1 MVSGLLSLKH
11 YTIFTWHELYLTDFM
26 ETLSSY
32 KTQSWLFW
40 FLRGALILGFLV
52 LFGRLLE
59 LSIIKGNYF
68 RSLSEENRIR
78 RIPIAAPR
86 GRILAKGGQELVG
99 NKEVK
104 KRIVFNLESG
114 YEKIDYQASDSEEET
129 ITEWVRLYHLGP
141 DFAQVSG
148 YLGQV
153 SEEEVGTVDPVCPE
167 KGPRKLG
174 NWVGRG
180 GLEAF
185 YECQLSGIDG
195 EELVEVDTTGERI
208 RTLGKKDPVAGAD
221 LQTSIDFSLQK
232 QVAEAMGDKKG
243 AVVATSGSGEVLA
256 LYSSPSFDPNLFVT
270 KGSDSQIQNL
280 LNNPDEPFFNRA
292 IGGLYHP
299 GSVFKP
305 VVAIAAVNEGKI
317 DENYTYNDPGVI
329 TIGSFSYSNWFF
341 NQHGGKEGNIG
352 LQRAI
357 ARSTDTFFYKVGEIL
372 GIDKLVEWAEKFGLG
387 EPSGIDIPGEVAGLV
402 PSPEW
407 KLRVKGERWFLG
419 NTYHM
424 AIGQGDIAVS
434 PVALN
439 RATLAIATAGKLCK
453 PLIASEPECSE
464 IELDEKAIEIVKA
477 GMSDACSSGGTG
489 YTFFDFEPKV
499 ACKTGTA
506 ETSLEGEPHAWFT
519 VFSPVDY
526 PEIVLTVLVEKGGEG
541 SRVAGPIARQ
551 IFDFWFHGKIPQ
563 NDPER

>member
-1 MVSGLLSLKH
+1 
-11 YTIFTWHELYLTDFM
+11 M
-26 ETLSSY
+26 ETLSLY

-78 RIPIAAPR
+78 RVPIVAPR

-104 KRIVFNLESG
+104 KRIVFNTESG
-114 YEKIDYQASDSEEET
+114 YEKIDYEVGDPEEET
-129 ITEWVRLYHLGP
+129 ITEWVRYYQLGP

-153 SEEEVGTVDPVCPE
+153 SEEEVGKVDPVCPE

-174 NWVGRG
+174 NWIGRG

-195 EELVEVDTTGERI
+195 EELVEVDTTGKRI

-232 QVAEAMGDKKG
+232 QVAKALGTKKG
-243 AVVATSGSGEVLA
+243 AVVATSGGGEVLA

-270 KGSDSQIQNL
+270 KGSDSQIQSL
-280 LNNPDEPFFNRA
+280 LSNPDEPFFNRA

-305 VVAIAAVNEGKI
+305 IVGVAAVNEGRI
-317 DENYTYNDPGVI
+317 DENYIYNDPGII
-329 TIGSFSYSNWFF
+329 TIGSFSYSNWYF
-341 NQHGGKEGNIG
+341 NQYGGKEGNIG
-352 LQRAI
+352 LQRAL

-372 GIDKLVEWAEKFGLG
+372 GVEKLVEWAQKFGLG
-387 EPSGIDIPGEVAGLV
+387 ETTGIDIPGEAAGLV

-434 PVALN
+434 PIALN
-439 RATLAIATAGKLCK
+439 RATLAIATQGNLCK
-453 PLIASEPECSE
+453 PQIASEPECSE
-464 IELDEKAIEIVKA
+464 IKLDDKAVEIVKA
-477 GMSDACSSGGTG
+477 GMSDACASGGTG

-563 NDPER
+563 ND